1 VFSIDLGIYFKKLG
15 IADSEK

>member
-15 IADSEK
+15 NVDSEK

>member
-15 IADSEK
+15 IADSEE